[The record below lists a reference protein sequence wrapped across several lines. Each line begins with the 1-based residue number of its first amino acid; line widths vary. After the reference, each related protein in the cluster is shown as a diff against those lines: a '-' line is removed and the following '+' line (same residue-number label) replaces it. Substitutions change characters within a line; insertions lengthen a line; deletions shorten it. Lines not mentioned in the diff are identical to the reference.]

1 MQPPDRYNNAGREP
15 VEIADALQRAPLE
28 APPQSVWPQLQVELS
43 RSEQHLQAR
52 SARRHR
58 HWLAMAA
65 TLLLAAAIPA
75 FWLDQSSD
83 TSNQQPVTASGD
95 QPTATSTTT
104 PSPDANEL
112 ALLRQESA
120 ALEAWLATAS
130 DDTVISATG
139 DGLREALTGRVQYV
153 DALITDPQT
162 SPNTQLPLWRERVLL
177 LRRLASI
184 ESSEQLLA
192 VSGDADDSQLV
203 MAF

>member
-15 VEIADALQRAPLE
+15 VDIADALQRAPLE
-28 APPQSVWPQLQVELS
+28 APARSAWPQLQAELAGHGHRQQR
-43 RSEQHLQAR
+43 RST
-52 SARRHR
+52 RRRR

-75 FWLDQSSD
+75 FWLGQSS
-83 TSNQQPVTASGD
+83 TSDGPNPLTAAD
-95 QPTATSTTT
+95 VAPLQTATATSTDT
-104 PSPDANEL
+104 DEL
-112 ALLRQESA
+112 ALLRRESA
-120 ALEAWLATAS
+120 ELEGWLTATR

-139 DGLREALTGRVQYV
+139 DGLREALTGRVQFV
-153 DALITDPQT
+153 DALISDPLT
-162 SPNTQLPLWRERVLL
+162 SPDTQLPLWRERVLL

-192 VSGDADDSQLV
+192 VSGDAEDSQLV